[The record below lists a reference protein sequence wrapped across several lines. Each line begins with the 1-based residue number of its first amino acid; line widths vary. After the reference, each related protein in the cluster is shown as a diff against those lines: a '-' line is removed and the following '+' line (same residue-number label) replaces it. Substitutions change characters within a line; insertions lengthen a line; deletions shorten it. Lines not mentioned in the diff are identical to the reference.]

1 MFLYIVYIF
10 GFSLYL
16 SRQLMIQNIDIN
28 FIIFI
33 YENEDDTLKES
44 ECVPIYED
52 KDGDWMLAG
61 DVPWE

>member
-1 MFLYIVYIF
+1 
-10 GFSLYL
+10 
-16 SRQLMIQNIDIN
+16 MIQNIDIN